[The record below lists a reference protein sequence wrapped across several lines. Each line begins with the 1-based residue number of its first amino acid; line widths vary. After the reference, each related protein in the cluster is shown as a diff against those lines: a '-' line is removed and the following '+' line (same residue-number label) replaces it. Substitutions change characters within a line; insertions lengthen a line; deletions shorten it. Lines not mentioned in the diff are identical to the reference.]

1 MRSFWKRAGGWIAL
15 LALVVCLPLWLR
27 GRGAPSPAA
36 GLPRLVVLS
45 PHNEAVRAEFGRAF
59 AEWHRRNYGAEVALD
74 WRSPGGT
81 SEIVRYLTGGYT
93 AAFRHEWEAA
103 GNPWSAAVQAALL
116 KPEGKNQKTGETADG
131 AAAAARRA
139 FLESRSGVGVD
150 VFFGGGQYDHQRLAE
165 RGILVPCGLRARH
178 PELFDGAD
186 PVIPRA
192 LGGELWYDPQDRYYG
207 VCLATFGL
215 CYNPRRWAEVM
226 PPGTPPPSGWRDLAN
241 PALAGLVAA
250 GDPSKS
256 GSVAKAYEMLVQ
268 QVMAESAAAAGGAT
282 PEVLD
287 RGWAEAMLLLRMIG
301 ANSRYFTNSA
311 GKVTADVAAG
321 DGAAGICLDSYGR
334 FQEQWEREENA
345 GRAGADSL
353 RFVMPAGGTSVSAD
367 PVSLLRGAPHPELAG
382 RFLDFLFSAEGQ
394 RLWNYRVGV
403 PGGPAHYA
411 LRRLPIRRDC
421 YTAEDRAKMSDP
433 AADPF
438 RQAASFTYHPEW
450 TAPHFNL
457 MRLLIR
463 VMVVDCHPELKA
475 AWAAVRRAGGPGR
488 CPEAMAELR
497 RLPFTHAECAAVGK
511 RLKGNRDAVALAR
524 EWGVFFRAQCLRVQD
539 LAGKAAACAGPET
552 AVGSGF
558 VEPKRAGGCQSP

>member
-165 RGILVPCGLRARH
+165 MGILVPCGLRARH

-226 PPGTPPPSGWRDLAN
+226 PPGTPPPIVRRIVGTFPSLGESGTTLAPNWRW
-241 PALAGLVAA
+241 
-250 GDPSKS
+250 
-256 GSVAKAYEMLVQ
+256 
-268 QVMAESAAAAGGAT
+268 SAAC
-282 PEVLD
+282 PS
-287 RGWAEAMLLLRMIG
+287 M
-301 ANSRYFTNSA
+301 NSRPSS
-311 GKVTADVAAG
+311 KRRSR
-321 DGAAGICLDSYGR
+321 I
-334 FQEQWEREENA
+334 
-345 GRAGADSL
+345 RA
-353 RFVMPAGGTSVSAD
+353 PSVSATTR
-367 PVSLLRGAPHPELAG
+367 SASTTKSRASCSGA
-382 RFLDFLFSAEGQ
+382 
-394 RLWNYRVGV
+394 
-403 PGGPAHYA
+403 
-411 LRRLPIRRDC
+411 
-421 YTAEDRAKMSDP
+421 T
-433 AADPF
+433 
-438 RQAASFTYHPEW
+438 
-450 TAPHFNL
+450 
-457 MRLLIR
+457 
-463 VMVVDCHPELKA
+463 
-475 AWAAVRRAGGPGR
+475 
-488 CPEAMAELR
+488 
-497 RLPFTHAECAAVGK
+497 
-511 RLKGNRDAVALAR
+511 
-524 EWGVFFRAQCLRVQD
+524 
-539 LAGKAAACAGPET
+539 
-552 AVGSGF
+552 
-558 VEPKRAGGCQSP
+558 